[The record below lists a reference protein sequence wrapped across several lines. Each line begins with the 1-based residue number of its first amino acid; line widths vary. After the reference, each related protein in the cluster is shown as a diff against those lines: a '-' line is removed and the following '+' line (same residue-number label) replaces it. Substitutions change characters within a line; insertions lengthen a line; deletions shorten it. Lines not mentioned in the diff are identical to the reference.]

1 MTRTVLTRW
10 MGFPRWRG
18 SARVAV
24 CAVLAGLAATACGP
38 HPAASI
44 AMRSTALNLQ
54 FARPDLAKPIP
65 PKILI
70 NLLPAPPAAFV
81 PPTTTTSLPP
91 IVVVPPAGQCP
102 PASAKAKPAAPLKAS
117 TLGSPAAGF
126 YDYSTKGKATVSG
139 GAQNVT
145 VPMPPI
151 TQVAISKPTMADPD
165 STVVAEGGA
174 PASGKETEYTITTH
188 LSDKLSQVDELTVS
202 ATSINLM
209 QRTLSDGE
217 RTMTFTPA
225 PQVQLVV
232 FGAVGSSWK
241 SKGTDSSSGS
251 VMDYSGSI
259 AGIKQVNV
267 CGRLVKGYEVSYSAT
282 LTNPAEAEIIRT
294 NSNDANT
301 MLVAPQLGGLVV
313 SQHIDTDDIRFN
325 ASLSGYLGVTLN
337 YDTTVARLSPSEKP
351 TSG

>member
-1 MTRTVLTRW
+1 MTRH
-10 MGFPRWRG
+10 FPAGVPSPRRT
-18 SARVAV
+18 SVARAVV
-24 CAVLAGLAATACGP
+24 CAAIAGLTATACGP

-70 NLLPAPPAAFV
+70 NLLPAPPAGFV
-81 PPTTTTSLPP
+81 PPVSSVPSTP
-91 IVVVPPAGQCP
+91 IIVVPPANTCP
-102 PASAKAKPAAPLKAS
+102 PPSKRAKPAAPLKTS

-126 YDYSTKGKATVSG
+126 YVYNTKGKATVSG

-145 VPMPPI
+145 VPMLPI

-165 STVVAEGGA
+165 TTVVAEGGA
-174 PASGKETEYTITTH
+174 PASGKETEYTVTTR
-188 LSDKLSQVDELTVS
+188 LSDKLSQVDELMVS

-217 RTMTFTPA
+217 RTMTFTPS

-251 VMDYSGSI
+251 VMDYQGTI
-259 AGIKQVNV
+259 AGIKQVDV
-267 CGRLVKGYEVSYSAT
+267 CGQFVKGYDVIYSAT

-301 MLVAPQLGGLVV
+301 LLVAPQLGGLIV

-337 YDTTVARLSPSEKP
+337 YDTTVNRLTPSKTP